1 MSIDPHPDAP
11 KFATPLP
18 PSWGEITPVGVTATV
33 VRFLLEERVVT
44 LPTGRF
50 KRWEHTRSLPESLVI
65 GTDDERIIVE
75 GRDLNQIRVALDLGR
90 LSELRVNHPSK
101 SGARPGPRVWRIA
114 IEAA

>member
-1 MSIDPHPDAP
+1 MSIDTHHNAT
-11 KFATPLP
+11 KFATPPP
-18 PSWGEITPVGVTATV
+18 PSWGELTPVGVTATI

-50 KRWEHTRSLPESLVI
+50 KRWEHTRGQPELLVI

-90 LSELRVNHPSK
+90 LSELRVNHSSK
-101 SGARPGPRVWRIA
+101 GGARPGPRVWRIA